1 MGIVTAWLTEMGLI
15 TYRNSK
21 KAAPDN
27 VAGFPLPADYLASF
41 AIFGVLAALPDSAS
55 KLSGAIGWGYV
66 VATFLNLFNPTNPTG
81 KTTTATTATSSTK
94 ASTVSTGVAPASTPS
109 ATLV

>member
-1 MGIVTAWLTEMGLI
+1 MGIVSAWLAELILI

-21 KAAPDN
+21 QAAPDN
-27 VAGFPLPADYLASF
+27 VAGFPLPSDYLASF

-66 VATFLNLFNPTNPTG
+66 TATFLNLFNPTNPLG
-81 KTTTATTATSSTK
+81 KTSTSKTSSSTSSTG
-94 ASTVSTGVAPASTPS
+94 TS
-109 ATLV
+109 ATTVTPVTTPAAKVT

>member
-1 MGIVTAWLTEMGLI
+1 MGITTAWIAEMILI
-15 TYRNSK
+15 TYRNQKSG
-21 KAAPDN
+21 APDN

-55 KLSGAIGWGYV
+55 KLSGAVGWGYV

-81 KTTTATTATSSTK
+81 KKAAATTTASTTSTKTATVT
-94 ASTVSTGVAPASTPS
+94 PASTPA
-109 ATLV
+109 ATLI